1 MNFHIGIA
9 AHIIDA
15 NDFIVATLAHYQ
27 KVPGFSLYGI
37 SLPYMR
43 ENFGSVVFVRQT
55 SLVKGVNTAVN
66 RSVEKLLIKSLLVP
80 EKPPRVELL
89 VRPSLRGLEF
99 VVPHKVIQKH
109 WLLTATQKALELWI
123 QGD

>member
-9 AHIIDA
+9 PHIIDSD
-15 NDFIVATLAHYQ
+15 DFIVAALAYYQ
-27 KVPGFSLYGI
+27 KVPGFSLYGM

-43 ENFGSVVFVRQT
+43 ENFGSVVFIRQT

-66 RSVEKLLIKSLLVP
+66 RSIEKLLIKRLLIP
-80 EKPPRVELL
+80 EKPPQVELL
-89 VRPSLRGLEF
+89 VKPSLRGLEF
-99 VVPHKVIQKH
+99 IVPHKVVKKH